1 MEDATPLTGM
11 TFIKGEP
18 VALERG
24 KIFVLE
30 FWATWCPPCRSTIPH
45 LTELQHRFGKD
56 GVIFIG
62 ITSETAAKVRPFVTS
77 MGDKMDYRVA
87 LDDAGSAQ
95 AYMDRYSVGGIPHAF
110 LVDHNMK
117 VRWHGHPAEPSFET
131 AIQQAVNDMKAQK
144 KIDVKGKNRDELMR
158 MPIRDLKQVLS
169 EHGISAA
176 GLPEKGDLVAVI
188 LDKCV

>member
-1 MEDATPLTGM
+1 
-11 TFIKGEP
+11 
-18 VALERG
+18 
-24 KIFVLE
+24 
-30 FWATWCPPCRSTIPH
+30 
-45 LTELQHRFGKD
+45 
-56 GVIFIG
+56 
-62 ITSETAAKVRPFVTS
+62 
-77 MGDKMDYRVA
+77 MDYRVA